1 MKNGKILTTPLATQ
15 YSQLPPCEHPA
26 ITDTPIIRTA
36 AKFPAKPNFGHLS
49 EINSRYYR
57 LSLVRTLTRGP
68 YCVRIK
74 GSWLYQL
81 LMHTVHCRNFLLKF
95 QVICENLKAEK
106 ALMKESEVRLMQ
118 ENKSLLEHQKSQ
130 NALVTNLQTL
140 QVSCH
145 CTNNKGLTQPPWWW
159 QWKHLQKIELA
170 FFQTLSY
177 LFSLAQFVKSRRIF
191 LELIF

>member
-1 MKNGKILTTPLATQ
+1 MHAKWKNSNWDQLRLLGNCPPTPSLTKHFANPYKIFFT
-15 YSQLPPCEHPA
+15 Y
-26 ITDTPIIRTA
+26 
-36 AKFPAKPNFGHLS
+36 
-49 EINSRYYR
+49 
-57 LSLVRTLTRGP
+57 
-68 YCVRIK
+68 
-74 GSWLYQL
+74 
-81 LMHTVHCRNFLLKF
+81 FLLKF

-140 QVSCH
+140 QVSYH
-145 CTNNKGLTQPPWWW
+145 CTDNKGFNQPPWWW

-177 LFSLAQFVKSRRIF
+177 LFCQAQFVKSGRIF
-191 LELIF
+191 LELIFQDCIQVQEQKLKIYCCEFTFSIKRRIRTLYVGVVYWTSKECTKTFFS

>member
-1 MKNGKILTTPLATQ
+1 MIQQQ
-15 YSQLPPCEHPA
+15 YTE
-26 ITDTPIIRTA
+26 
-36 AKFPAKPNFGHLS
+36 
-49 EINSRYYR
+49 
-57 LSLVRTLTRGP
+57 
-68 YCVRIK
+68 
-74 GSWLYQL
+74 
-81 LMHTVHCRNFLLKF
+81 VHCRNISTSVTNMKPLQNVFTYFLLKF

-140 QVSCH
+140 QVSYN
-145 CTNNKGLTQPPWWW
+145 CTDNKGFNQPP
-159 QWKHLQKIELA
+159 

-177 LFSLAQFVKSRRIF
+177 LFCQVQFVKSRRIF